1 MQSKMCSFSL
11 WFLTSGSVEVV
22 GWHSCKLG
30 PRGVGCLMG
39 IFKGICRGMI
49 YCRSPFEA
57 GVRGLFVPAAPVI
70 IIQVMTKV
78 KESER
83 ERDASPVGST
93 CLITDFSRT
102 TFYFLVMFIL
112 LILVFQ
118 LVVILLCGY
127 QLQSEVGVKDPSL
140 PDVAYSYRIS
150 TRHPDTCQNTLLCFI
165 CLFSFPVIF
174 HASYLPLTAQ

>member
-49 YCRSPFEA
+49 YCCSPFEA

-70 IIQVMTKV
+70 ITTGYDQSQRVW
-78 KESER
+78 ER
-83 ERDASPVGST
+83 ERCIT
-93 CLITDFSRT
+93 CRKYLSDHRFFTQEI
-102 TFYFLVMFIL
+102 YFLVMFIL
-112 LILVFQ
+112 FILVFQ

-140 PDVAYSYRIS
+140 PDVAYPYRIS
-150 TRHPDTCQNTLLCFI
+150 TRRPDTCQNTLLCFI